1 MIYIVAG
8 VAASLLMLFCHLPVP
23 ASSPLRSLVL
33 DSATLRG
40 RLEGRG
46 VLVSSRLSLVL
57 SFGILFCVSAMRYGI
72 GTDYWPRHVPAFEA
86 INRGDYEA
94 NRNEPL
100 FVWLNRAVGWFTEDA
115 QWLIALMAF
124 LTLLLIYRFI
134 LRMSLNPALSVFLF
148 VFGGVYLEAFNL
160 MQQGLAIAIVLNTIE
175 LGLRRKRL
183 AFVLLT
189 LLAVGVHSSAIAWFF
204 VWPVLRF
211 RGNRLLRLVLVATIA
226 GIVVVAPGALYWAVS
241 QVAPDYAW
249 YFQSNYGTIR
259 SIEPSVVAI
268 TVAVFLLSVL
278 LVRSGSGDDRYGSG
292 VVNLMGLNVAIL
304 GATLFVA
311 YLFFRLNSY
320 FTPVQMLV
328 VPLLLSTVRS
338 TGIRRVVTLGFML
351 VYVISF
357 ALQFI
362 QWNAHGV
369 LPYESIF
376 SR

>member
-1 MIYIVAG
+1 
-8 VAASLLMLFCHLPVP
+8 
-23 ASSPLRSLVL
+23 
-33 DSATLRG
+33 
-40 RLEGRG
+40 
-46 VLVSSRLSLVL
+46 
-57 SFGILFCVSAMRYGI
+57 
-72 GTDYWPRHVPAFEA
+72 
-86 INRGDYEA
+86 
-94 NRNEPL
+94 
-100 FVWLNRAVGWFTEDA
+100 
-115 QWLIALMAF
+115 
-124 LTLLLIYRFI
+124 
-134 LRMSLNPALSVFLF
+134 
-148 VFGGVYLEAFNL
+148 
-160 MQQGLAIAIVLNTIE
+160 
-175 LGLRRKRL
+175 
-183 AFVLLT
+183 
-189 LLAVGVHSSAIAWFF
+189 VHSSAIAWFL

-278 LVRSGSGDDRYGSG
+278 LVRSGSGDDRYASG

-338 TGIRRVVTLGFML
+338 TGIRRVMTLGFML

-369 LPYESIF
+369 LPYESVF

>member
-1 MIYIVAG
+1 MIYVVAG
-8 VAASLLMLFCHLPVP
+8 VAASLLMLLYRLPV
-23 ASSPLRSLVL
+23 AATSPLRSLTQESAAL
-33 DSATLRG
+33 DR
-40 RLEGRG
+40 RLQVGG
-46 VLVSSRLSLVL
+46 VRFSSRLGLVL
-57 SFGILFCVSAMRYGI
+57 SFSTLFFVSALRYGI
-72 GTDYWPRHVPAFEA
+72 GTDYRYRHVPAFA
-86 INRGDYEA
+86 RINQGVYGEYRA
-94 NRNEPL
+94 EPV
-100 FVWLNRAVGWFTEDA
+100 FIWLNRAVGWFTDDA

-148 VFGGVYLEAFNL
+148 VFGGIYLEAFNL

-189 LLAVGVHSSAIAWFF
+189 LLAVGVHSSAIAWFL

-278 LVRSGSGDDRYGSG
+278 LVRSGSGDDRYASG

-338 TGIRRVVTLGFML
+338 TGIRRVMTLGFML

-357 ALQFI
+357 SLQFI

>member
-1 MIYIVAG
+1 MIYVVAG
-8 VAASLLMLFCHLPVP
+8 VAASLLMLLYRLPV
-23 ASSPLRSLVL
+23 ATTSPLRSLTQESAAL
-33 DSATLRG
+33 DRRLRPG
-40 RLEGRG
+40 GSRF
-46 VLVSSRLSLVL
+46 SSRLGVIL
-57 SFGILFCVSAMRYGI
+57 SFSILFFVSALRYGI
-72 GTDYWPRHVPAFEA
+72 GTDYLSRHVPAFA
-86 INRGDYEA
+86 LINEGDYGEYRA
-94 NRNEPL
+94 EPVFL
-100 FVWLNRAVGWFTEDA
+100 WLNRGVGWFTEDA

-134 LRMSLNPALSVFLF
+134 LRMSLSPALSVFLF
-148 VFGGVYLEAFNL
+148 VFGGIYLEAFNL

-175 LGLRRKRL
+175 LGLRRKGL
-183 AFVLLT
+183 AFALLT
-189 LLAVGVHSSAIAWFF
+189 LFAVGVHSSAIAWFF

-211 RGNRLLRLVLVATIA
+211 GGSRLVRLVPVAAIM
-226 GIVVVAPGALYWAVS
+226 GIVVATPEALYWAINR
-241 QVAPDYAW
+241 VAPDYAW
-249 YFQSNYGTIR
+249 YFQSNYGTTREID
-259 SIEPSVVAI
+259 PSVVAI

-278 LVRSGSGDDRYGSG
+278 LVRSGSGEDRYASG

-328 VPLLLSTVRS
+328 VPLLLSTIRS
-338 TGIRRVVTLGFML
+338 TGIRRVMTLGFML

-357 ALQFI
+357 SLQFI

-369 LPYESIF
+369 LPYQSIF

>member
-1 MIYIVAG
+1 MLLYRLP
-8 VAASLLMLFCHLPVP
+8 VAAT
-23 ASSPLRSLVL
+23 SPLRSLTQESAAL
-33 DSATLRG
+33 DR
-40 RLEGRG
+40 RLQVGG
-46 VLVSSRLSLVL
+46 VRISSRLGLVL
-57 SFGILFCVSAMRYGI
+57 SFSTLFFVSALRYGI
-72 GTDYWPRHVPAFEA
+72 GTDYRYRHVPAFA
-86 INRGDYEA
+86 RINQGVYGEYRA
-94 NRNEPL
+94 EPV
-100 FVWLNRAVGWFTEDA
+100 FIWLNRAVGWFTDDA

-148 VFGGVYLEAFNL
+148 VFGGIYLEAFNL

-189 LLAVGVHSSAIAWFF
+189 LLAVGVHSSAIAWFL

-278 LVRSGSGDDRYGSG
+278 LVRSGSGDDRYASG

-338 TGIRRVVTLGFML
+338 TGIRRVMTLGFML

-369 LPYESIF
+369 LPYESVF